1 MWASA
6 TPRSGCAARS
16 KRRSFRTRFAPL
28 IWGDMLLRPS
38 SPAPW
43 LSGLGPSHPCAKC
56 GTDTPGIAIGGLCAN
71 CTPLLERRA
80 SKIARLVA
88 IGTTAPL
95 AVYVALSL
103 PVERTARLVG
113 AASVLLWYVLTFLIA
128 KRVTLEWI
136 K

>member
-1 MWASA
+1 
-6 TPRSGCAARS
+6 
-16 KRRSFRTRFAPL
+16 
-28 IWGDMLLRPS
+28 MLLRPS

-71 CTPLLERRA
+71 CTRLLERRA
-80 SKIARLVA
+80 SRIGRLVA
-88 IGTTAPL
+88 IGTTIPL
-95 AVYVALSL
+95 AMYVAMTL
-103 PVERTARLVG
+103 PVERTARIVG
-113 AASVLLWYVLTFLIA
+113 AVSVLLWYVLTFLIA

>member
-1 MWASA
+1 
-6 TPRSGCAARS
+6 
-16 KRRSFRTRFAPL
+16 
-28 IWGDMLLRPS
+28 MLLRPN

-56 GTDTPGIAIGGLCAN
+56 GVDTAGIAIGGLCRD
-71 CTPLLERRA
+71 CTRLLARRA
-80 SKIARLVA
+80 GKTARLVA

-95 AVYVALSL
+95 AVYVALAL

-128 KRVTLEWI
+128 KRVTLEFL

>member
-1 MWASA
+1 V
-6 TPRSGCAARS
+6 
-16 KRRSFRTRFAPL
+16 
-28 IWGDMLLRPS
+28 LLRPS

-71 CTPLLERRA
+71 CTRLLERRA
-80 SKIARLVA
+80 SRIGRLVA
-88 IGTTAPL
+88 IGTTIPL
-95 AVYVALSL
+95 AVYVAMTL
-103 PVERTARLVG
+103 PVERTARIVG
-113 AASVLLWYVLTFLIA
+113 AVSVLLWYVLTFLIA